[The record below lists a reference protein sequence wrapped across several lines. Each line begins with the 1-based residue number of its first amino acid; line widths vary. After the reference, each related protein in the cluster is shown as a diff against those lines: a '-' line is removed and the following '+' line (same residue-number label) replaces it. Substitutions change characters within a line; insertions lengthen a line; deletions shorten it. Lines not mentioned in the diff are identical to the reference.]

1 MSDTNQTRGLQL
13 RSLVT
18 TEQTVEVS
26 LTEVEVTAPGPDEV
40 VVRVEAAPINP
51 SDLGALFAGADLR
64 GRSVWDA

>member
-26 LTEVEVTAPGPDEV
+26 LTEVEVPRRDLTRSWSEWRRRRSTRPISAVSSRAPT
-40 VVRVEAAPINP
+40 
-51 SDLGALFAGADLR
+51 
-64 GRSVWDA
+64 